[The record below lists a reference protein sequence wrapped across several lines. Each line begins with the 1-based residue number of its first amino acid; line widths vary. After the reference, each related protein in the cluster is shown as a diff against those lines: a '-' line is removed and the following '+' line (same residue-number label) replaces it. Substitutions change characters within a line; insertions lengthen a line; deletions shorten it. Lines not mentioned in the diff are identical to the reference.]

1 MISGGVCLASYG
13 ELRFDTFGFVVQ
25 ALAVA
30 VSIPRY
36 FSTMV
41 LTRELV

>member
-13 ELRFDTFGFVVQ
+13 ELRFDTFGFIVQ

-30 VSIPRY
+30 VSNPRY
-36 FSTMV
+36 LPTVV
-41 LTRELV
+41 LTHEL